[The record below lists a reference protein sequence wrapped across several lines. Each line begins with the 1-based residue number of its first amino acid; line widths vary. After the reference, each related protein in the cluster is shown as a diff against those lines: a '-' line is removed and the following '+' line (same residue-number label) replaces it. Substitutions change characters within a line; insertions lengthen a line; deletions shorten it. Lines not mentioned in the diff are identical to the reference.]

1 MDAGLF
7 ASGRT
12 TMLVREVRFLERGG
26 FRYLYASVLRSEI
39 ERLMV
44 GGVGDAK
51 DVARIVGGPQ
61 GIQAAEA

>member
-1 MDAGLF
+1 
-7 ASGRT
+7 
-12 TMLVREVRFLERGG
+12 MLVREVRFLERGG